1 LTCNSGMIN
10 ILKHDFM
17 EITTVKICFSAP
29 EFVTDNKKST

>member
-1 LTCNSGMIN
+1 
-10 ILKHDFM
+10 M